1 MFVLHYLKKCC
12 QTAQQII
19 GGCVTVDVVSRPVMV
34 QVIGDVT
41 VQVISSPVQVIVAHE
56 VDVTHQGGVDVW

>member
-1 MFVLHYLKKCC
+1 MFVFKYLQKCC

-19 GGCVTVDVVSRPVMV
+19 GGFVSVDVVSGPVVV
-34 QVIGDVT
+34 QVAGDVT

-56 VDVTHQGGVDVW
+56 VDITHQGGVDVW